1 MIKYRLICD
10 KSHEF
15 DGWFAD
21 SAAFDAQKQDGLLA
35 CALCGSKEVSKAIM
49 APAVPKKANQ
59 QTDEAQKI
67 RHMMQK
73 VSTHVEENFDYVGA
87 DFAEEARK
95 IHYGERAA
103 RDIYGETSLDDAK
116 DLLEEGVR
124 WRPCRACRRKKK
136 TNLIGGRFGDRHI
149 IDAHIARQ

>member
-10 KSHEF
+10 QEHEF

-21 SAAFDAQKQDGLLA
+21 GAAFDTQKKEGLLA
-35 CALCGSKEVSKAIM
+35 CTVCGSEKVSKAIM
-49 APAVPKKANQ
+49 APAVPKKTNQ
-59 QTDEAQKI
+59 QTDEARQI

-95 IHYGERAA
+95 IHYGEREA

-116 DLLEEGVR
+116 ELLEEGV
-124 WRPCRACRRKKK
+124 PVAPLPGLPAK
-136 TNLIGGRFGDRHI
+136 TKN
-149 IDAHIARQ
+149 

>member
-10 KSHEF
+10 QEHEF

-21 SAAFDAQKQDGLLA
+21 SAAFETQKKDGLLT
-35 CALCGSKEVSKAIM
+35 CAVCGSQNIGKAIM
-49 APAVPKKANQ
+49 APAVPRKGNRQA
-59 QTDEAQKI
+59 DEAQNI

-73 VSTHVEENFDYVGA
+73 VSAHVDENFDYVGA

-95 IHYGERAA
+95 IHYGERDA

-116 DLLEEGVR
+116 ELLEEGV
-124 WRPCRACRRKKK
+124 PVAPLPGLPPKAK
-136 TNLIGGRFGDRHI
+136 N
-149 IDAHIARQ
+149 

>member
-10 KSHEF
+10 QEHEF

-21 SAAFDAQKQDGLLA
+21 SAAFETQKKDGLLT
-35 CALCGSKEVSKAIM
+35 CAVCGSQNIGKAIM
-49 APAVPKKANQ
+49 APAVPRKGNRQA
-59 QTDEAQKI
+59 DEAQKI

-73 VSTHVEENFDYVGA
+73 VSAHVEENFEYVGA

-95 IHYGERAA
+95 IHYGERDA

-116 DLLEEGVR
+116 ELLEEGV
-124 WRPCRACRRKKK
+124 PVAPLPGLPPKAK
-136 TNLIGGRFGDRHI
+136 N
-149 IDAHIARQ
+149 

>member
-10 KSHEF
+10 KEHEF

-21 SAAFDAQKQDGLLA
+21 SAAFDTQKTDGLLA
-35 CALCGSKEVSKAIM
+35 CALCGSTKVSKAIM
-49 APAVPKKANQ
+49 APAVPKKTNQ
-59 QTDEAQKI
+59 QKDEAHQI

-73 VSTHVEENFDYVGA
+73 VSTHVEENFDYVGT

-95 IHYGERAA
+95 IHYGEREA

-116 DLLEEGVR
+116 ELLEEGV
-124 WRPCRACRRKKK
+124 PVAPLPGLSPKEK
-136 TNLIGGRFGDRHI
+136 N
-149 IDAHIARQ
+149 

>member
-10 KSHEF
+10 QEHEF
-15 DGWFAD
+15 DGWFAG
-21 SAAFDAQKQDGLLA
+21 SAAFEAQKKDGLLA
-35 CALCGSKEVSKAIM
+35 CAVCGSQNIGKAIM
-49 APAVPKKANQ
+49 APAVPRKGNRQA
-59 QTDEAQKI
+59 DEAQKI

-95 IHYGERAA
+95 IHYGERDA

-116 DLLEEGVR
+116 ELLEEGVAVA
-124 WRPCRACRRKKK
+124 PLPGLPPKAK
-136 TNLIGGRFGDRHI
+136 N
-149 IDAHIARQ
+149 

>member
-10 KSHEF
+10 QEHEF

-21 SAAFDAQKQDGLLA
+21 SAAFEAQKKDGLLA
-35 CALCGSKEVSKAIM
+35 CAVCGSQNIGKAIM

-59 QTDEAQKI
+59 QNDEAQNI

-73 VSTHVEENFDYVGA
+73 VSAHVEENFDYVGA

-95 IHYGERAA
+95 IHYGEREA
-103 RDIYGETSLDDAK
+103 RDIYGETSLNDAK
-116 DLLEEGVR
+116 DLLEEGV
-124 WRPCRACRRKKK
+124 PVAPLPGLPPKAK
-136 TNLIGGRFGDRHI
+136 N
-149 IDAHIARQ
+149 

>member
-21 SAAFDAQKQDGLLA
+21 SAAFDAQKKDGLLA
-35 CALCGSKEVSKAIM
+35 CALCGSKKVSKAIM

-116 DLLEEGVR
+116 DLLEEGV
-124 WRPCRACRRKKK
+124 PVAPLPGLPPKEK
-136 TNLIGGRFGDRHI
+136 N
-149 IDAHIARQ
+149 

>member
-10 KSHEF
+10 QEHEF
-15 DGWFAD
+15 DGWFAG
-21 SAAFDAQKQDGLLA
+21 SAAFEAQKKDGLLA
-35 CALCGSKEVSKAIM
+35 SAVCGSQNIGKAIM
-49 APAVPKKANQ
+49 APAVPRKGNRQA
-59 QTDEAQKI
+59 DEAQKI

-95 IHYGERAA
+95 IHYGEREA

-116 DLLEEGVR
+116 ELLEEGVAVA
-124 WRPCRACRRKKK
+124 PLPGLPPKAK
-136 TNLIGGRFGDRHI
+136 N
-149 IDAHIARQ
+149 

>member
-21 SAAFDAQKQDGLLA
+21 SAAFDAQKNDGLLT
-35 CALCGSKEVSKAIM
+35 CALCGSQKVSKAIM

-59 QTDEAQKI
+59 QKANLQEDEAQKI

-73 VSTHVEENFDYVGA
+73 VSTHVEENFDYVGT

-95 IHYGERAA
+95 IHYGERAG
-103 RDIYGETSLDDAK
+103 RDIYGETSLDEAK
-116 DLLEEGVR
+116 DLLEEGV
-124 WRPCRACRRKKK
+124 PVAPLLGLPPKAK
-136 TNLIGGRFGDRHI
+136 N
-149 IDAHIARQ
+149 

>member
-1 MIKYRLICD
+1 MIKYRLMCD

-35 CALCGSKEVSKAIM
+35 CALCGSKKVSKAIM

-59 QTDEAQKI
+59 QKDEAQEI

-73 VSTHVEENFDYVGA
+73 VSAHVEENFDYVGT

-95 IHYGERAA
+95 IHYGETET
-103 RDIYGETSLDDAK
+103 RDIYGETSLEDAK
-116 DLLEEGVR
+116 DLVEEGV
-124 WRPCRACRRKKK
+124 PVAPLPGLPPKEK
-136 TNLIGGRFGDRHI
+136 N
-149 IDAHIARQ
+149 

>member
-10 KSHEF
+10 QEHEF
-15 DGWFAD
+15 DGWFAG
-21 SAAFDAQKQDGLLA
+21 SAAFEAQKKDGLLA
-35 CALCGSKEVSKAIM
+35 CAVCGSQNIGKAIM
-49 APAVPKKANQ
+49 APAVPRKGNRQA
-59 QTDEAQKI
+59 DEAQKI

-95 IHYGERAA
+95 IHYGEREA

-116 DLLEEGVR
+116 ELLEEGVAVA
-124 WRPCRACRRKKK
+124 PLPGLPPKAK
-136 TNLIGGRFGDRHI
+136 N
-149 IDAHIARQ
+149 

>member
-10 KSHEF
+10 KEHEF

-21 SAAFDAQKQDGLLA
+21 SAAFDGQKQDGLLA
-35 CALCGSKEVSKAIM
+35 CAVCGSYAVSKAIM

-59 QTDEAQKI
+59 QKDEAQKI

-73 VSTHVEENFDYVGA
+73 VSSYAEENFDYVGA

-95 IHYGERAA
+95 IHYGESET
-103 RDIYGETSLDDAK
+103 RDIYGETSLEEAK
-116 DLLEEGVR
+116 DLFEEGV
-124 WRPCRACRRKKK
+124 PVAPLPGTPPKAK
-136 TNLIGGRFGDRHI
+136 N
-149 IDAHIARQ
+149 

>member
-1 MIKYRLICD
+1 MIKYRLLCD
-10 KSHEF
+10 QEHEF

-21 SAAFDAQKQDGLLA
+21 SAAFDAQQQQGLLA
-35 CALCGSKEVSKAIM
+35 CALCGSKKISKAIM
-49 APAVPKKANQ
+49 APAVPKKGNQ
-59 QTDEAQKI
+59 QKDEAQKI

-73 VSTHVEENFDYVGA
+73 VSSHVEENFDYVGA

-116 DLLEEGVR
+116 DLLEEGV
-124 WRPCRACRRKKK
+124 PVAPLPGLPPKEK
-136 TNLIGGRFGDRHI
+136 N
-149 IDAHIARQ
+149 

>member
-10 KSHEF
+10 REHEF

-21 SAAFDAQKQDGLLA
+21 GAAFDAQKKDGLLV
-35 CALCGSKEVSKAIM
+35 CAVCGSEKVSKAIM

-59 QTDEAQKI
+59 QTDEARQI

-73 VSTHVEENFDYVGA
+73 VNTHVEENFDYVGA

-95 IHYGERAA
+95 IHYGEREA

-116 DLLEEGVR
+116 ELLEEGVPVAPL
-124 WRPCRACRRKKK
+124 PCLPSKEK
-136 TNLIGGRFGDRHI
+136 N
-149 IDAHIARQ
+149 

>member
-10 KSHEF
+10 QEHEF

-21 SAAFDAQKQDGLLA
+21 SAAFETQKKDGLLT
-35 CALCGSKEVSKAIM
+35 CAVCGSQNIGKAIM
-49 APAVPKKANQ
+49 APAVPRKGNRQA
-59 QTDEAQKI
+59 DEAQKI

-73 VSTHVEENFDYVGA
+73 VSAHVEENFDYVGA

-95 IHYGERAA
+95 IHYGERDA

-116 DLLEEGVR
+116 ELLEEGV
-124 WRPCRACRRKKK
+124 PVAPLPGLPPKAK
-136 TNLIGGRFGDRHI
+136 N
-149 IDAHIARQ
+149 